1 MRASDLTKAQSI
13 LADRTTT
20 ESTLMMLQGG
30 EDIALM
36 VGKTELKLTRSVQN
50 ELRQRIIDS
59 LQKIIEDHTT
69 SLKELGVD
77 G

>member
-1 MRASDLTKAQSI
+1 
-13 LADRTTT
+13 
-20 ESTLMMLQGG
+20 MMLQGG

-36 VGKTELKLTRSVQN
+36 VGKTELKLTRSMQN

-59 LQKIIEDHTT
+59 LQKVIEDHTT

>member
-1 MRASDLTKAQSI
+1 MRASDLAKAQSI

-30 EDIALM
+30 EDLVIM
-36 VGKTELKLTRSVQN
+36 VGKAEIKLTRSMQS

-59 LQKIIEDHTT
+59 LQKIIEDHTA

-77 G
+77 E

>member
-1 MRASDLTKAQSI
+1 MRASDLAKAQSI
-13 LADRTTT
+13 LADRTAS
-20 ESTLMMLQGG
+20 ESALMMLQGG
-30 EDIALM
+30 EDIVLT
-36 VGKTELKLTRSVQN
+36 VGKTELKLTRSMQD
-50 ELRQRIIDS
+50 ELRQRIINS

>member
-13 LADRTTT
+13 LDDRTTT
-20 ESTLMMLQGG
+20 ESTLMLLQGG

-36 VGKTELKLTRSVQN
+36 IGKTELKLTRSMQN

-59 LQKIIEDHTT
+59 LQRIIEDHTA
-69 SLKELGVD
+69 SLKEFGVD